1 MHLSLKQLRFGA
13 VIISLMLLSG
23 WIGFRLGQNGPGLVS
38 FSATVSRNQPVSKQ
52 NLDLG
57 LFWQVW
63 DKLYQS
69 YLIKGDLKPEQMIYG
84 AIKGMTAALGDPYTV
99 FLPPQANK
107 ESKAELD
114 GAFEGVGIELG
125 FKDGQLA
132 VMAPL
137 EGMPAK
143 AAGVRAGDL
152 ILHIKDDAKEI
163 DQDTQGLSLPEAVR
177 LIRGDKGTSV
187 ELTLFHEGSAEPQKL
202 TIKRDTIVVKS
213 VELEWVGDQ
222 DKVAHI
228 KLTRFG
234 GRTEAEWA
242 AAVKEVVKR
251 QPKGIILDLRN
262 NPGGYLQGAVDL
274 AGEFLPVGKLVVKQ
288 ADSQG
293 KVETYSVD
301 RSGQLLTPTL
311 VVLVNEGSA
320 SSSEILAGALK
331 DNNRAKLVGEKTF
344 GKGTVQEALDLGEE
358 AGLHV
363 TTAKWLLPSGLW
375 VNDTKGLTPDVEVKD
390 DPETTADE
398 QLVKAIEGL

>member
-301 RSGQLLTPTL
+301 RSGQLLTPIL

>member
-301 RSGQLLTPTL
+301 RSGQLLTPIL

-398 QLVKAIEGL
+398 QLVKAIEAL

>member
-38 FSATVSRNQPVSKQ
+38 FSATVSRNQTVSKQ

-301 RSGQLLTPTL
+301 RSGQLLTPIL

-398 QLVKAIEGL
+398 QLVKAIEAL